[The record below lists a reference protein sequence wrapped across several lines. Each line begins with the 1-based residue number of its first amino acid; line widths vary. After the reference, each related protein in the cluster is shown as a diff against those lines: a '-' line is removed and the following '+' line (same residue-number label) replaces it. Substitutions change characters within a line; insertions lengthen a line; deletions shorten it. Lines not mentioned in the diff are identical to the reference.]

1 MIEPCL
7 RVENLHVTY
16 DIGSTA
22 FGRRRRLHAVN
33 GVSFE
38 IGAGETLGLVGES
51 GSGKSTTGLA
61 ILRLIEPAGGKVT
74 LAGTDLTA
82 LGRGDLRALR
92 RHMQMV
98 FQDPYSSLNPSMT
111 IQQLL
116 EEPLIVHA
124 DLSRPERRDAV
135 AGVLQSVGLHAD
147 YSARYPHEFSG
158 GQRQRIAIARAMIV
172 GPEFVVLDE
181 PVSALDVS
189 TQSQIL
195 NLLKRI
201 QVDSGTAFLF
211 VAHDLAVVRLMCPR
225 VAVMY
230 LGEIVEAGPS
240 SRVYEKPA
248 HPYTAALISAIP
260 FPDPERQKNGGIGCP
275 GYQDDWEVFGVGAAD
290 RVECGKRSHAER
302 DDGSSSTACTR
313 VSLGAEAAIQFIR
326 AIHLLH
332 ARILQKLIEQ
342 CEIVIARNREV
353 MFQPNLRQTSREI
366 TADRVGH
373 NTLHFGC
380 GCGKELCVVPGVCL
394 TRCDVELSTAQRLGQ
409 PSVRN
414 AERAADQ

>member
-61 ILRLIEPAGGKVT
+61 ILRLIEPAAGKVT

-135 AGVLQSVGLHAD
+135 AGMLESVGLHAD
-147 YSARYPHEFSG
+147 YCRALSARILRRPAPADRDRPCDDRGAGIRSAG
-158 GQRQRIAIARAMIV
+158 RTGQRAGRIDA
-172 GPEFVVLDE
+172 E
-181 PVSALDVS
+181 
-189 TQSQIL
+189 
-195 NLLKRI
+195 
-201 QVDSGTAFLF
+201 
-211 VAHDLAVVRLMCPR
+211 
-225 VAVMY
+225 
-230 LGEIVEAGPS
+230 
-240 SRVYEKPA
+240 
-248 HPYTAALISAIP
+248 
-260 FPDPERQKNGGIGCP
+260 PDPE
-275 GYQDDWEVFGVGAAD
+275 F
-290 RVECGKRSHAER
+290 
-302 DDGSSSTACTR
+302 
-313 VSLGAEAAIQFIR
+313 AEAYSGRFGHGIPAGR
-326 AIHLLH
+326 ARPGGRP
-332 ARILQKLIEQ
+332 ADEPTRRGD
-342 CEIVIARNREV
+342 VSRRNRRGGTE
-353 MFQPNLRQTSREI
+353 LR
-366 TADRVGH
+366 A
-373 NTLHFGC
+373 
-380 GCGKELCVVPGVCL
+380 
-394 TRCDVELSTAQRLGQ
+394 STKNRRIPTQLR
-409 PSVRN
+409 
-414 AERAADQ
+414 

>member
-124 DLSRPERRDAV
+124 DLSGPERRPAPADRDCPCDDCG
-135 AGVLQSVGLHAD
+135 AGIR
-147 YSARYPHEFSG
+147 SAGRT
-158 GQRQRIAIARAMIV
+158 GQRAGRINA
-172 GPEFVVLDE
+172 E
-181 PVSALDVS
+181 
-189 TQSQIL
+189 
-195 NLLKRI
+195 
-201 QVDSGTAFLF
+201 
-211 VAHDLAVVRLMCPR
+211 
-225 VAVMY
+225 
-230 LGEIVEAGPS
+230 
-240 SRVYEKPA
+240 
-248 HPYTAALISAIP
+248 
-260 FPDPERQKNGGIGCP
+260 PDPE
-275 GYQDDWEVFGVGAAD
+275 F
-290 RVECGKRSHAER
+290 
-302 DDGSSSTACTR
+302 
-313 VSLGAEAAIQFIR
+313 AEAY
-326 AIHLLH
+326 
-332 ARILQKLIEQ
+332 
-342 CEIVIARNREV
+342 
-353 MFQPNLRQTSREI
+353 S
-366 TADRVGH
+366 G
-373 NTLHFGC
+373 
-380 GCGKELCVVPGVCL
+380 
-394 TRCDVELSTAQRLGQ
+394 
-409 PSVRN
+409 
-414 AERAADQ
+414 